1 MSLRKFIRWF
11 LLLLATALLG
21 YGLQYAWQAFPIIS
35 AYGAKTLCSCTML
48 AGRSEA
54 DVIANELG
62 SGLLK
67 LGSYHAD
74 YSDSSASGS
83 VFGLAKRK
91 AIYRK
96 GLGCTLVNEISEGE
110 LRAQQLSVPSEKV
123 IDTDTIPWPAG
134 DKLPEVDRSHY
145 KMDLLNQVADSLFH
159 EPAREKMRRTRAF
172 LIVHNG
178 NIILER
184 YGTGFDKNSR
194 LMGWSM
200 TKSLTNGIISI
211 LVREGKLSLTQS
223 ALLDAWKKDNRASIT
238 LDNLMQASS
247 GLYWEEAYSG
257 PSTTTNMLFKKKDA
271 GIYAASFHLQHTPG
285 EVFYYS
291 SGTTNI
297 LSLIA
302 RQAIGNENYPAFA
315 YRELFHKIG
324 MYSLVI
330 EPDPGGTFV
339 GSSFSWATP
348 RDWARFG
355 LLYLNDGY
363 WLGER
368 ILPEGWVEYST
379 TPAKGAKRG
388 EYGAQF
394 WLNAGEPGNPEN
406 REFPDI
412 PEDMFYMSGYEDQYV
427 FIIPSENLVVVRLG
441 LTTGF
446 FPDYNRI
453 LKLIIEALPH

>member
-1 MSLRKFIRWF
+1 MSLRKIVRWF
-11 LLLLATALLG
+11 LMLIVAGILG
-21 YGLQYAWQAFPIIS
+21 YALQYAWQAFPIIS

-62 SGLLK
+62 NGLLR
-67 LGSYHAD
+67 LGNYRAD
-74 YSDSSASGS
+74 FSDSSAYGS
-83 VFGLAKRK
+83 VFGMAKRK

-96 GLGCTLVNEISEGE
+96 GLGCTLINEISEND
-110 LRAQQLSVPSEKV
+110 LRSQPLRLAAIPSVNP
-123 IDTDTIPWPAG
+123 DTILWPAG
-134 DKLPEVDRSHY
+134 DKLPEVDLSNY
-145 KMDLLNQVADSLFH
+145 NMDQLHQIADSLFY
-159 EPAREKMRRTRAF
+159 EPGKEKLRRTRAF
-172 LIVHNG
+172 LVVHNG
-178 NIILER
+178 NIIIER
-184 YGTGFDKNSR
+184 YAEGFNHKSR

-200 TKSLTNGIISI
+200 TKSLTNGIIGI
-211 LVREGKLSLTQS
+211 LIKEGILHLNQS
-223 ALLDAWKKDNRASIT
+223 DLLDNWKNDERSAIK

-247 GLYWEEAYSG
+247 GLYWEEVYSG

-271 GIYAASFHLQHTPG
+271 GLYAARFPLQFPPG

-297 LSLIA
+297 LSHIA
-302 RQAIGNENYPAFA
+302 RQAVGDEDYPAFA

-339 GSSFSWATP
+339 GSSFSWATT

-355 LLYLNDGY
+355 LLYLNDGF

-368 ILPEGWVEYST
+368 ILPEGWVEYSV
-379 TPAKGAKRG
+379 TPARGAKRG

-394 WLNAGEPGNPEN
+394 WLNAGEPGNPKN
-406 REFPDI
+406 REFPDV

-427 FIIPSENLVVVRLG
+427 FIIPSENLLVVRLG
-441 LTTGF
+441 LTTGY
-446 FPDYNRI
+446 FPDYNRL
-453 LKLIIEALPH
+453 LKDLIRALPH